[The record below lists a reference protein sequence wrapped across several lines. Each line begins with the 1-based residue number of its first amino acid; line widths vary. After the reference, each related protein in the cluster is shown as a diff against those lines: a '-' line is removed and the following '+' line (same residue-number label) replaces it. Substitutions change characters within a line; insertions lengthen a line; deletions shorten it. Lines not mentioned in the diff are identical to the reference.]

1 MKMIE
6 DGASY
11 YLCSGEWY
19 RQLGSGSAA
28 TYKAVAQP

>member
-11 YLCSGEWY
+11 YYCSGEWY
-19 RQLGSGSAA
+19 RQMGAGRSA
-28 TYKAVAQP
+28 TYKAVAKN